1 MAYPIF
7 LSTRPGSS
15 PGSAGSLVDLP
26 GRTGFQKDS
35 LPLSQ
40 ALTHKRRQVPK
51 CELNLVHG
59 IQEVET
65 NLLDSPP
72 PFSLSGPFSFLPHFQ
87 TAYRCHFC
95 STAKSKPIF

>member
-1 MAYPIF
+1 M
-7 LSTRPGSS
+7 LS
-15 PGSAGSLVDLP
+15 L
-26 GRTGFQKDS
+26 S
-35 LPLSQ
+35 LPQ

-72 PFSLSGPFSFLPHFQ
+72 PFSLSGPSPSYP
-87 TAYRCHFC
+87 T
-95 STAKSKPIF
+95 SKPRIVVIFAQLQNPNQYFENKIGWIIFFSKLSPLPLAAVTI